1 MTAKTGDFLEGLFE
15 LGVQLAG
22 VVGLCAAATWLWPD
36 DLPNTP
42 ISSLTIA
49 DVLWVFGSLAL
60 WGLALAWSY
69 FLAEPLRKK

>member
-1 MTAKTGDFLEGLFE
+1 MTAKTGDFLEGLLE
-15 LGVQLAG
+15 LGVQLAA
-22 VVGLCAAATWLWPD
+22 VVGLCAVAIRLWPD

-42 ISSLTIA
+42 FSSLTMS
-49 DVLWVFGSLAL
+49 DVLCVSGSLAV

>member
-1 MTAKTGDFLEGLFE
+1 MTAKTSDFLGGLFE

-22 VVGLCAAATWLWPD
+22 VVGLCAAAIWLWPD
-36 DLPNTP
+36 DLRDTP
-42 ISSLTIA
+42 FSSLTLFDWLCA
-49 DVLWVFGSLAL
+49 FGSLAV